1 MYHTHMNRTIR
12 MTTAEFELL
21 QSAKEDIK
29 ISGFFSKNFDDKD
42 IVNLIIH
49 YFSAQKKS
57 KKERILNKGK
67 KFLDANNDA
76 AKSPF
81 YRAMVNLGIFDFLNE
96 KPENKVM
103 ILDEASENE
112 IKALRKEDPEASLS
126 THIKRIIFGVVT
138 NAYDVANMMVG
149 YLFSQAFLFIS
160 YENRMHKYSFEQA
173 KKDYI
178 AWDVIPKIEIRAS
191 ELDNYYSVLQKI
203 KEFDSFDVVLRY
215 AKMQA
220 MDEEEIVKSL
230 SNGLLALSGSHY
242 KAGIPPSIKPM
253 NALSAKIYSLAL
265 PSMIARKIISIT
277 LIYASMKSIT
287 SPLSSFSL
295 VDSITGII
303 FLDNNGA
310 TPSNIAHIS
319 EEFEGIIEHISYWN
333 EKWEKYVK
341 QFENQD

>member
-1 MYHTHMNRTIR
+1 MYHTDMNRTIR
-12 MTTAEFELL
+12 MTTTEFELL

-49 YFSAQKKS
+49 YFSAQDKI
-57 KKERILNKGK
+57 KKERILSKGK
-67 KFLDANNDA
+67 KFLDANNDT

-81 YRAMVNLGIFDFLNE
+81 YRALVNLGIFDFLNE
-96 KPENKVM
+96 KPENKIM

-112 IKALRKEDPEASLS
+112 IMALRKEDPESSLS

-138 NAYDVANMMVG
+138 NAYDLANMMVG

-178 AWDVIPKIEIRAS
+178 AWDVVPKIEIRES
-191 ELDNYYSVLQKI
+191 ELDNYYSVIQKI
-203 KEFDSFDVVLRY
+203 KEFDSFDVILRY

-220 MDEEEIVKSL
+220 MDEEEIIKSL
-230 SNGLLALSGSHY
+230 SNGLLALSGTHY

-265 PSMIARKIISIT
+265 PSMIAQKLISIT
-277 LIYASMKSIT
+277 MIYTSMKTLT
-287 SPLSSFSL
+287 SPLPSFSL
-295 VDSITGII
+295 IDSITQII

-310 TPSNIAHIS
+310 IPSNISHIS
-319 EEFEGIIEHISYWN
+319 GEFEGIVGHISYWN
-333 EKWEKYVK
+333 EKWRKYVK
-341 QFENQD
+341 QFDKND